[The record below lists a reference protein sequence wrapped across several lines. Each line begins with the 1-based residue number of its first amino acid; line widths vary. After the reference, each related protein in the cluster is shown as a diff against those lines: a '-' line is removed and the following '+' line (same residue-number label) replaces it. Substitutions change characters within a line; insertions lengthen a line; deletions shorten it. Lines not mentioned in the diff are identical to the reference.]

1 MRSVFMGNFIC
12 ILRFKVTIIQYEV
25 FFSKRVRSFSSLI
38 GMSDLLCFFT
48 TEQKIDSYEWV
59 P

>member
-25 FFSKRVRSFSSLI
+25 LFSKRVVSAAC
-38 GMSDLLCFFT
+38 DWNVWPTLLFFT